1 MLGRAGG
8 GRIFFAS
15 LPACFNSC
23 NQAQPAGERRLALVA
38 VTHDAVDAAVL
49 DNDFHVCHVGPRG
62 GHDTMI
68 DGATTERIG
77 GYPHRDP

>member
-8 GRIFFAS
+8 GRIVFAR

-38 VTHDAVDAAVL
+38 VTQDAVDAAVL
-49 DNDFHVCHVGPRG
+49 DNDFDVYCVARRG
-62 GHDTMI
+62 GHETMI
-68 DGATTERIG
+68 DRAMIERIG
-77 GYPHRDP
+77 GYPHRAP